1 MRCLFAQLL
10 AENHQVAE
18 VEMLFDLKS
27 KLLFNQILKYV
38 TIFLSSR
45 VPHLRRF
52 PPISCAFSL
61 PGLRTDAQAMFACRQ
76 RHLD

>member
-27 KLLFNQILKYV
+27 KILLTKF
-38 TIFLSSR
+38 
-45 VPHLRRF
+45 
-52 PPISCAFSL
+52 
-61 PGLRTDAQAMFACRQ
+61 
-76 RHLD
+76 